1 VGNVNAHGRFRWVR
15 DGELRVEFDPIF
27 PNVRR
32 AGSTPDDLV
41 DEMAAV
47 GFDVAPSHAGAA
59 ETDSR
64 FADLSEPWV
73 GPVAGSFALAE
84 RLTRVAVSR
93 ELLDEATF
101 FCGEP
106 RSWSERDPFLRRQSA
121 SSNRSVKH
129 QPEPDRSRSL
139 VRALPNLALRGRVLA
154 LRGRVW
160 LHGVKRRRQSRRRPA
175 GGRRRRP
182 SSAGRTRLRLAGR
195 PG

>member
-1 VGNVNAHGRFRWVR
+1 MPPNAGSERFVAVTPVERGALMIEPGGILGVTPAVALPLSEGHELVSHFRNVNAHGRFRWVR
-15 DGELRVEFDPIF
+15 DGELRVEFDPMF

-106 RSWSERDPFLRRQSA
+106 RSLE
-121 SSNRSVKH
+121 
-129 QPEPDRSRSL
+129 
-139 VRALPNLALRGRVLA
+139 
-154 LRGRVW
+154 
-160 LHGVKRRRQSRRRPA
+160 
-175 GGRRRRP
+175 
-182 SSAGRTRLRLAGR
+182 
-195 PG
+195 